1 MWKKRI
7 FLEEYYWITMLIY
20 IFRCTA
26 LFMLCFII
34 SNRKAAAQSRE
45 EKERM
50 TDFRA
55 IYYKMSP
62 ATDQVALPVSFAEVH
77 DIRFDTTYIGLAN
90 RTHGQPQ
97 FIRLSSGGKELS
109 DQFNSCIRAD
119 AGAAVLHCFIRKL
132 FLTDHISVKKSEEV
146 RMASPDFDKN
156 EMSGVFLTVDFYE
169 QRGEVYQPL
178 FRFDTTVASYIR
190 INKKGYGYLE
200 EAIRA
205 AISKAGRQDW
215 NRIREKAPKLTR
227 SHIDSVHAL
236 RLALPVLN
244 TSPVK
249 GIFYTF
255 NDFKQNTPST
265 QEFTVDRGKKG
276 DFLYLKNAKQEEI
289 LQKDIW
295 GYCDGKD
302 SYIYSA
308 GNFFKLHRTGN
319 GFTLYGA
326 KELTG
331 DKRWNP
337 TAAPVQGGGVYVGS
351 SPKTVYILEKQLFQ
365 LDMES
370 GKIY

>member
-1 MWKKRI
+1 
-7 FLEEYYWITMLIY
+7 
-20 IFRCTA
+20 
-26 LFMLCFII
+26 MLCFII
-34 SNRKAAAQSRE
+34 FDSVAAAQSKE

-50 TDFRA
+50 TDFRTV
-55 IYYKMSP
+55 YYKMSP
-62 ATDQVALPVSFAEVH
+62 ATNPVALPVSSVEMH

-90 RTHGQPQ
+90 RTYGQPQ
-97 FIRLSSGGKELS
+97 FMRLSSGGKELA
-109 DQFNSCIRAD
+109 DQFNSCIRTGPD
-119 AGAAVLHCFIRKL
+119 TAVLHCFIRKL
-132 FLTDHISVKKSEEV
+132 FLTDHINVKNSEDV

-169 QRGEVYQPL
+169 QRGDVYQPL

-205 AISKAGRQDW
+205 SIAKAGRQDW
-215 NRIREKAPKLTR
+215 SRIRQRAPKLTR
-227 SHIDSVHAL
+227 LYIDSVHAS
-236 RLALPVLN
+236 RIALPALN

-265 QEFTVDRGKKG
+265 EDFTIDRGKKG
-276 DFLYLKNAKQEEI
+276 DFLYLRNAKQEEI

-295 GYCDGKD
+295 GYCDGEY

-351 SPKTVYILEKQLFQ
+351 SPKTVYILEKKLFQ